1 MKIIIVGDGKV
12 GLLLTQ
18 ILSED
23 DHEITVIDSNPEVLL
38 RSEGEYDTI
47 AIRGHGASVKVLEEA
62 GAQSADILIAA
73 TSTDEV
79 NLLSCLLV
87 KKLGCQNTI
96 ARVRNTE
103 YSEHID
109 LLRDELGLSFIIN
122 PDETCA
128 REIFGLLQFPSFLER
143 ESFANGHVEIVRI
156 TVEKDSPLKNIRLQD
171 IEKETKAKVLIC
183 AVERDGQVTI
193 PAGNFV
199 LQEDDDIFVTTN
211 SANFSKLIK
220 ELNLST
226 RKTKR
231 VAIVGGSRIAVY
243 LAKQLHK
250 IKVEVK
256 IIEID
261 RARCLE
267 LVDLLPFADVVE
279 ADGTDY
285 DILLAENVFQF
296 DALVSLINID
306 EENILLSVLG
316 KQNGIAKTITKC
328 NRTQYIDV
336 FRKIGVDT
344 LVSPKLTSAS
354 KIVRY
359 IRGMEKSTGSEMLT
373 MNSIA
378 NGKAEALE
386 FRVKEDST
394 MIGKTLAELNFKKN
408 TLIATITRGKEV
420 ILPSGDTEIY
430 PNDLIVVVTSDLS
443 ITHLEEILEDGDR
456 GSKK

>member
-156 TVEKDSPLKNIRLQD
+156 TVEKDSPLKNIR
-171 IEKETKAKVLIC
+171 
-183 AVERDGQVTI
+183 VT
-193 PAGNFV
+193 
-199 LQEDDDIFVTTN
+199 
-211 SANFSKLIK
+211 
-220 ELNLST
+220 
-226 RKTKR
+226 
-231 VAIVGGSRIAVY
+231 
-243 LAKQLHK
+243 
-250 IKVEVK
+250 
-256 IIEID
+256 
-261 RARCLE
+261 
-267 LVDLLPFADVVE
+267 
-279 ADGTDY
+279 
-285 DILLAENVFQF
+285 
-296 DALVSLINID
+296 
-306 EENILLSVLG
+306 
-316 KQNGIAKTITKC
+316 
-328 NRTQYIDV
+328 
-336 FRKIGVDT
+336 
-344 LVSPKLTSAS
+344 
-354 KIVRY
+354 RY
-359 IRGMEKSTGSEMLT
+359 
-373 MNSIA
+373 
-378 NGKAEALE
+378 
-386 FRVKEDST
+386 
-394 MIGKTLAELNFKKN
+394 
-408 TLIATITRGKEV
+408 
-420 ILPSGDTEIY
+420 
-430 PNDLIVVVTSDLS
+430 
-443 ITHLEEILEDGDR
+443 
-456 GSKK
+456 

>member
-1 MKIIIVGDGKV
+1 M
-12 GLLLTQ
+12 
-18 ILSED
+18 
-23 DHEITVIDSNPEVLL
+23 
-38 RSEGEYDTI
+38 
-47 AIRGHGASVKVLEEA
+47 
-62 GAQSADILIAA
+62 
-73 TSTDEV
+73 
-79 NLLSCLLV
+79 
-87 KKLGCQNTI
+87 
-96 ARVRNTE
+96 
-103 YSEHID
+103 
-109 LLRDELGLSFIIN
+109 
-122 PDETCA
+122 
-128 REIFGLLQFPSFLER
+128 
-143 ESFANGHVEIVRI
+143 
-156 TVEKDSPLKNIRLQD
+156 
-171 IEKETKAKVLIC
+171 LIC

>member
-23 DHEITVIDSNPEVLL
+23 DHEITVIDSNPEVLM

-47 AIRGHGASVKVLEEA
+47 AIRGHGASVKVLKEA
-62 GAQSADILIAA
+62 GAESADILIAA
-73 TSTDEV
+73 TSSDEV
-79 NLLSCLLV
+79 NLLSCLLA

-103 YSEHID
+103 YSDHVD
-109 LLRDELGLSFIIN
+109 LLRDELGLSFIVN
-122 PDETCA
+122 SDEACA

-143 ESFANGHVEIVRI
+143 ESFASGHVEIVRI
-156 TVEKDSPLKNIRLQD
+156 TVGKDSPLKNIKLQD
-171 IEKETKAKVLIC
+171 IEKVTKVKVLIC

-193 PAGNFV
+193 PTGDFM
-199 LQEDDDIFVTTN
+199 LEEDDDIFVTTN
-211 SANFSKLIK
+211 NADFSRLIK
-220 ELNLST
+220 ELNLSA

-243 LAKQLHK
+243 LARQLHK

-261 RARCLE
+261 RKRCLE
-267 LVDLLPFADVVE
+267 LVDLLPFADIVE

-285 DILLAENVFQF
+285 NILVSENIFQY

-328 NRTQYIDV
+328 NRTQYIDL
-336 FRKIGVDT
+336 FRTMGVDT
-344 LVSPKLTSAS
+344 LISPKLTSAS
-354 KIVRY
+354 KIVHY
-359 IRGMEKSTGSEMLT
+359 IRSMEKSAGYEMLT

-386 FRVKEDST
+386 FRVTKESS
-394 MIGKTLAELNFKKN
+394 MVGKTLSELNFKKN
-408 TLIATITRGKEV
+408 TLVATITRGKEV
-420 ILPSGDTEIY
+420 MLPSGDTAIC
-430 PNDLIVVVTSDLS
+430 PDDLIVVVTLDKS
-443 ITHLEEILEDGDR
+443 ITHSEEILENRGR

>member
-1 MKIIIVGDGKV
+1 M
-12 GLLLTQ
+12 
-18 ILSED
+18 
-23 DHEITVIDSNPEVLL
+23 L

>member
-79 NLLSCLLV
+79 NLLSCLLA

-199 LQEDDDIFVTTN
+199 LKEDDDIFVTTN